1 MNRSKYFEYI
11 EAKLHILAHRIQ
23 TKGKLN
29 ILNLHLH
36 SENFYLHF
44 FNLLYSLKL
53 SNLNSS
59 NQNVEAIDLIDHENK
74 MIFQVSSTC
83 TKQKIESTLSKDI
96 FKKYKDY
103 RFKFISISI
112 DATDLRN
119 KTFSNPHSISF
130 DPKND
135 IYDLKSILNDIL
147 PKKAETQNKLYEF
160 IKEELG
166 EEIDIVKLDSN
177 LATIINVLSLER
189 WDDTIGDDKLNS
201 FEIER
206 KIQFNELNDARDIIE
221 EFCIYYKKID
231 EKYTEFD
238 LLGANKSNS
247 VLNSIRKEYLTIKNK
262 ENKDKI
268 FFTVIENVKNKVL
281 KSGNLNSIPIDEIEL
296 CIDILVVD
304 AFIRCKIFENPKE
317 YKYVTTG

>member
-11 EAKLHILAHRIQ
+11 DERIHTLAHRIQ

-44 FNLLYSLKL
+44 FNLLYGYELI
-53 SNLNSS
+53 NLNAYA
-59 NQNVEAIDLIDHENK
+59 QNVEAIDLIDHKNQI
-74 MIFQVSSTC
+74 IFQVSATC

-96 FKKYKDY
+96 FKNFKGY
-103 RFKFISISI
+103 RFMFISISV
-112 DATDLRN
+112 DATDLRT
-119 KTFSNPHSISF
+119 KIFSNPHSVIF

-135 IYDLKSILNDIL
+135 IFDIKKILNHIL
-147 PKKAETQNKLYEF
+147 TEKIQSQRELYEF
-160 IKEELG
+160 IKAELG
-166 EEIDIVKLDSN
+166 GEIDIVKLDSN
-177 LATIINVLSLER
+177 LATIINILSLEK
-189 WDDTIGDDKLNS
+189 WDDAHFDDNSNS

-206 KIQFNELNDARDIIE
+206 KIQFNELDEARGVIE
-221 EFCIYYKKID
+221 EFCIYYKKVD

-247 VLNSIRKEYLTIKNK
+247 VLNSIKKEYRKLKKID
-262 ENKDKI
+262 NKDDI
-268 FFTVIENVKNKVL
+268 FFNTIENVKNKVL
-281 KSGNLNSIPIDEIEL
+281 ISSNLNNIPIDEIEL

-304 AFIRCKIFENPKE
+304 AFIRCKIFENPKN
-317 YKYVTTG
+317 YKYATT

>member
-11 EAKLHILAHRIQ
+11 EEKIHTLAYRIQ

-44 FNLLYSLKL
+44 FNLLYGYELI
-53 SNLNSS
+53 NLNS
-59 NQNVEAIDLIDHENK
+59 NTQNVEAIDLIDHKNNI
-74 MIFQVSSTC
+74 IFQVSATS
-83 TKQKIESTLSKDI
+83 TKQKIESTLAKDI
-96 FKKYKDY
+96 FKKYKNY
-103 RFKFISISI
+103 TFKFISISL
-112 DATDLRN
+112 DATDLRT
-119 KTFSNPHSISF
+119 KTFSNPHSVIF

-135 IYDLKSILNDIL
+135 IFDIKTILNYIL
-147 PKKAETQNKLYEF
+147 AEKIKSLRELYEF
-160 IKEELG
+160 IKDELG
-166 EEIDIVKLDSN
+166 GEIDIMKLDSN
-177 LATIINVLSLER
+177 LATIINILSLEK
-189 WDDTIGDDKLNS
+189 WDDSHIDDNSNS

-206 KIQFNELNDARDIIE
+206 KIQFNELEDAREVIE
-221 EFCIYYKKID
+221 EFCIYYKKVD

-247 VLNSIRKEYLTIKNK
+247 VLNSIKKEYRKLKKIEK
-262 ENKDKI
+262 KDDI
-268 FFTVIENVKNKVL
+268 FFNTIENIKEKVL
-281 KSGNLNSIPIDEIEL
+281 QSNNLNNIPIDEIEL

-317 YKYVTTG
+317 YKYVTT